1 MWGRKMRGKFLL
13 AACAAA
19 ALLTALPVSAKTLRW
34 ANDGDVNSMDPYARN
49 ETFLL
54 SFMAN
59 VYEPLVRRDKNL
71 KVEPALATE
80 WSQPAADVW
89 RFKLRRNVKFHD
101 GSPFTA
107 DDVVFSYQRAK
118 MPGSN
123 IPTKLATVKEVRKV
137 DDFTVDFVTN
147 GPNPILIEE
156 ITDWYIMDKEWTEKN
171 NAVKPADLTKPGE
184 ETYAT
189 RNANGTGPFMLKD
202 RQPDIR
208 TVLTPN
214 PSWWDKPEHNLT
226 EVVFT
231 RVANDQT
238 RVAALISGDI
248 DMIYNVPTQD
258 VDRLGKT
265 EAIKVY
271 EGPELRTIFLG
282 FDQLRDELLKSNV
295 KGKNPF
301 KDVRVRRA
309 FYQAIDVE
317 AIKSRIMRGASRPTG
332 LMIGEGINGFDK
344 ELDKRFP
351 YDPDAAKKLLAEAG
365 YPQGFEVTFD
375 CPTDRYQNDE
385 RICQAISAML
395 ARVGIKIVPNFQTR
409 QKYFAE
415 ILGPGYNTSF
425 YLLGW
430 TPSTYDAHNMMFN
443 IISSRGGQGSSQG
456 LFNVGGYSNPRVDEL
471 TKQVQVETDAKKRQG
486 MITEAMKIHK
496 EEFGHIP
503 LHQQTV
509 VWAARKNVELVQL
522 ADNFFPLRFVKVK

>member
-1 MWGRKMRGKFLL
+1 MRRTLLL
-13 AACAAA
+13 AACA
-19 ALLTALPVSAKTLRW
+19 TALVAAMPASAKTFRW

-54 SFMAN
+54 SFNAN

-71 KVEPALATE
+71 KVEGALAVE
-80 WSQPAADVW
+80 WSQPSPDTW

-107 DDVVFSYQRAK
+107 DDVLFSYERAK

-123 IPTKLATVKEVRKV
+123 IPTKLASVQEVRKV
-137 DDFTVDFVTN
+137 DDFTVDFITK
-147 GPNPILIEE
+147 GPNPILVEE
-156 ITDWYIMDKEWTEKN
+156 ITDWYIMDKEWTEKH

-189 RNANGTGPFMLKD
+189 RNANGTGPFMLKE
-202 RQPDIR
+202 RQPDIK
-208 TVLTPN
+208 TVLVANPN
-214 PSWWDKPEHNLT
+214 WWDKPEHNLT
-226 EVVFT
+226 EVIFT

-258 VDRLGKT
+258 VDRLGKSD
-265 EAIKVY
+265 AIKVY

-282 FDQLRDELLKSNV
+282 MDQLRDELVKSNV

-317 AIKSRIMRGASRPTG
+317 AIKARIMRGASRPLA

-344 ELDKRFP
+344 ELDKRYP
-351 YDPDAAKKLLAEAG
+351 YDPEAAKKLLAEAG

-395 ARVGIKIVPNFQTR
+395 ARIGIKIVPNFQTR
-409 QKYFAE
+409 SKYFSE

-425 YLLGW
+425 YMLGW

-443 IISSRGGQGSSQG
+443 IIGSRGEQGSSRG
-456 LFNVGGYSNPRVDEL
+456 LFNVGGYSNKRVDEL
-471 TKQVQVETDAKKRQG
+471 TDKVQVETDQQKRNA
-486 MITEAMKIHK
+486 MISEAMKIHK

-509 VWAARKNVELVQL
+509 VWAARKNIDLVQL